1 MGYPAQFV
9 GDGVNFVG
17 NIPYTKDRSG
27 DFATAQ
33 VVRHHLVKRR
43 FLVEKL

>member
-17 NIPYTKDRSG
+17 YVPYTKDESVVWVVLEKIP
-27 DFATAQ
+27 AQ
-33 VVRHHLVKRR
+33 
-43 FLVEKL
+43 